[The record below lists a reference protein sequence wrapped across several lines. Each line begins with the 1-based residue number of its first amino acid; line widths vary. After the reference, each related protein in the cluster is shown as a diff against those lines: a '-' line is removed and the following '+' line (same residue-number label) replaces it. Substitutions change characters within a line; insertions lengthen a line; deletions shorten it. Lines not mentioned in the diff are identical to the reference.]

1 MKLYLREEKTAFLLD
16 ALRART
22 LDAAIIALPWQIR
35 GIETLSIAADPFL
48 LACPKGHRLGRSTTI
63 NPDSMTGENVLL
75 LEEGHCMR
83 GHALSVCALPG
94 IERKDDLAATSLQT
108 MVQMVSG
115 GLGISLVPNLAVQ
128 SGLTTGIGVTTIPFS
143 KDAPSREI
151 AVAWRSGSSREAEA
165 RLIGDILKRVLEP
178 LSAS

>member
-1 MKLYLREEKTAFLLD
+1 
-16 ALRART
+16 
-22 LDAAIIALPWQIR
+22 
-35 GIETLSIAADPFL
+35 
-48 LACPKGHRLGRSTTI
+48 
-63 NPDSMTGENVLL
+63 
-75 LEEGHCMR
+75 
-83 GHALSVCALPG
+83 
-94 IERKDDLAATSLQT
+94 